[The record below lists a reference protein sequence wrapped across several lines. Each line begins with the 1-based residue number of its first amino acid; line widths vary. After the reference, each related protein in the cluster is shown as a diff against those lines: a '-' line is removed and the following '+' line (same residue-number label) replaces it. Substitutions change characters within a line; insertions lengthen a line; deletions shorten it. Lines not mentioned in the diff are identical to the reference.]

1 MRPIGLAVAAASAAL
16 LAGCGEEIT
25 ESRQIVQATVGA
37 VLTVGRETAPAAR
50 PQFSRAAI
58 EEAGQ
63 DFVLASVPQRGVA
76 ALLQRAGENGSRVTW
91 LTEDGVSVTYDR
103 GFLVATRGLGPD
115 LMAAHVSDVLAAVAR
130 GGGAATRIHEYL
142 DGNDQMVRH
151 EYSCRIER
159 VGSERITIY
168 ERSYD
173 TEKFEETCLR
183 GGQSFAN
190 TYWIDGGGVV
200 WKSRQLI
207 SPPVGYLDSERL

>member
-1 MRPIGLAVAAASAAL
+1 MRPVALAAALSTAL
-16 LAGCGEEIT
+16 IAGCGDDIS
-25 ESRQIVQATVGA
+25 ESRQVVQAVTAA
-37 VLTVGRETAPAAR
+37 VLSGGQESGPVQR

-76 ALLQRAGENGSRVTW
+76 ALLQRAGENGPETTW
-91 LTEDGVSVTYDR
+91 LTEDGVSVTYER

-115 LMAAHVSDVLAAVAR
+115 LMAADISGVAAAVAR
-130 GGGAATRIHEYL
+130 GGGSATRIHEYL
-142 DGNDQMVRH
+142 DGNDQIVRH
-151 EYSCRIER
+151 EYSCRIDR

-173 TEKFEETCLR
+173 TEKYEETCQR
-183 GGQSFAN
+183 GGQTFAN
-190 TYWIDGGGVV
+190 SYWIDAAGVV

>member
-1 MRPIGLAVAAASAAL
+1 MRPVALAAAVSAVL
-16 LAGCGEEIT
+16 LAGCGEEIS
-25 ESRQIVQATVGA
+25 ESRKVIQAVTTSLLPG
-37 VLTVGRETAPAAR
+37 GQDNAPLQR

-76 ALLQRAGENGSRVTW
+76 ALLQRAGENGPEVTW
-91 LTEDGVSVTYDR
+91 LAEDGVSVTYEQ

-115 LMAAHVSDVLAAVAR
+115 LMAADISGVAAAVAR
-130 GGGAATRIHEYL
+130 GGGSATRIHEYL
-142 DGNDQMVRH
+142 DGNDQIVRH

-159 VGSERITIY
+159 VGRERITIY

-173 TEKFEETCLR
+173 TEKYEETCQR
-183 GGQSFAN
+183 GGQTFAN
-190 TYWIDGGGVV
+190 SYWIDALGVV